1 MSFYIITNGFDK
13 WTKLN
18 NQYFYST
25 TTPDGVLNKS
35 NDKGVRKLLRGF
47 FQNLDAQNEA
57 VLDILGDVLRDREW
71 EKQLSTKISDP
82 PDDLNQTR
90 PVHQPNQ
97 NQFTTTRKILQTTT
111 TRAASTTVTTT
122 TSRPVT
128 LKDHIPSNF
137 IRSPTYEVQLPEAEL
152 FDAKKP

>member
-1 MSFYIITNGFDK
+1 MSFYIFTNGFDK
-13 WTKLN
+13 GTKLN

-71 EKQLSTKISDP
+71 EKQLSTKISDL

-97 NQFTTTRKILQTTT
+97 NQFTTTRKTAT
-111 TRAASTTVTTT
+111 TRAESATVTTT
-122 TSRPVT
+122 TSVPVT

-152 FDAKKP
+152 VDVKKP

>member
-1 MSFYIITNGFDK
+1 MSFYIFTNGFDK

-57 VLDILGDVLRDREW
+57 VLDILSDVLRDREW
-71 EKQLSTKISDP
+71 EKQLSPKRYDP
-82 PDDLNQTR
+82 RDDLNHTR

-97 NQFTTTRKILQTTT
+97 NQFTTTRKILLTAT

-152 FDAKKP
+152 VDVKKP

>member
-1 MSFYIITNGFDK
+1 MSFYIFTNGFDK
-13 WTKLN
+13 GTKLN
-18 NQYFYST
+18 YQYFYST

-71 EKQLSTKISDP
+71 EKQLTTKRFDP
-82 PDDLNQTR
+82 PEHLNQTR

-97 NQFTTTRKILQTTT
+97 NQFTTTRKILRTTT
-111 TRAASTTVTTT
+111 TRAESTTATTT

>member
-1 MSFYIITNGFDK
+1 MSFTFLPIGFK
-13 WTKLN
+13 RETKLN
-18 NQYFYST
+18 DQYLYST

-71 EKQLSTKISDP
+71 EKRPTTQISDP
-82 PDDLNQTR
+82 PDNLNKTTK
-90 PVHQPNQ
+90 PAHLPSPNQ
-97 NQFTTTRKILQTTT
+97 STTT
-111 TRAASTTVTTT
+111 TISEATTVTTT
-122 TSRPVT
+122 SKPVT

-152 FDAKKP
+152 FDTKIP